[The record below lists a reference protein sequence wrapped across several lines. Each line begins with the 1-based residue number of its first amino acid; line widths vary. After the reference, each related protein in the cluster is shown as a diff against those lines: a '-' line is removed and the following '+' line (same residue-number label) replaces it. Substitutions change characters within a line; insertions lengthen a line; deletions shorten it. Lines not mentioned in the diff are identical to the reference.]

1 MGVTGHV
8 GLAFEPADEAIAIA
22 AVNGEHEGN
31 EWLRYQTEFD
41 LVRENFWEL
50 HLVMQKLAAMDAAL
64 TPLVNVVVGT
74 RAVGEGPTYPMCLYP
89 VDEVRQI
96 AEAFARVDDPALERA
111 IGETR
116 GEAAE
121 EGRWFPADLPEA
133 FRRVGG
139 EMKKVAANGWSLIAF
154 MF

>member
-1 MGVTGHV
+1 
-8 GLAFEPADEAIAIA
+8 LAFEPADETTAIA

-31 EWLRYQTEFD
+31 EWLRYQTEFG

-50 HLVMQKLAAMDAAL
+50 HLVMQKLAATDVSLA
-64 TPLVNVVVGT
+64 PLVNVVVGT

-96 AEAFARVDDPALERA
+96 VEAFARVDDVALGRA
-111 IGETR
+111 IGEAR
-116 GEAAE
+116 DEAAE
-121 EGRWFPADLPEA
+121 GARWFPADLPDT
-133 FRRVGG
+133 FRRVRN
-139 EMKKVAANGWSLIAF
+139 EMEKVAANGWSLIAF